1 MRKSMR
7 LFTFIVCLLATGI
20 FFSCSNDDDNVVTH
34 LSKYYVRTQIDYGP
48 FVIEDHSNPFFTS
61 IEGGNRGNSLV
72 SFFGSDVNHK
82 AIVDIDGYYPA
93 SAQGIED
100 QVKLGK
106 AQIFIG
112 NELHD
117 DSSIMEYLNNK
128 SHGLVLVMNV
138 FPHDIGTA
146 TLSCVASKHNIDK
159 VQRIDKNYIVAGT
172 FSATLVNE
180 QTGDAFKV
188 SGDYNIPL
196 KLKY

>member
-1 MRKSMR
+1 MSESK
-7 LFTFIVCLLATGI
+7 FFCFGDTLLNPAYR
-20 FFSCSNDDDNVVTH
+20 SYLAAESNFPSHTPSGFYRCINIAAQ
-34 LSKYYVRTQIDYGP
+34 YGGYNTQI
-48 FVIEDHSNPFFTS
+48 
-61 IEGGNRGNSLV
+61 
-72 SFFGSDVNHK
+72 
-82 AIVDIDGYYPA
+82 
-93 SAQGIED
+93 D

>member
-1 MRKSMR
+1 MRKTVR
-7 LFTFIVCLLATGI
+7 LFAFIVCLLATGI

-61 IEGGNRGNSLV
+61 IEGGNRGNSLI

-112 NELHD
+112 NALHD
-117 DSSIMEYLNNK
+117 DSSIMEYLNNN
-128 SHGLVLVMNV
+128 VL
-138 FPHDIGTA
+138 
-146 TLSCVASKHNIDK
+146 
-159 VQRIDKNYIVAGT
+159 
-172 FSATLVNE
+172 
-180 QTGDAFKV
+180 
-188 SGDYNIPL
+188 
-196 KLKY
+196 